1 MKGPRI
7 LVWMGLATGLLL
19 AGPCAQAA
27 PGPAV
32 TARSAAA
39 PTSASAA
46 TASTTPVRTVCPPAL
61 PTEPDSSAVPRDRG
75 VLWRATRDGR
85 TLYLFGTLHVGKPN
99 WRKLGPITSAALRAS
114 DVLALEVDPSDPA
127 LLKAMA
133 DIRPPQPLPDELQ
146 ARLTRAFER
155 ACLASEALATLHPVL
170 QATTLTVM
178 EARWLGMDS
187 SYAMEQVLSAQVRAL
202 GRRVVA
208 LESAATQIQALVPDD
223 EAEAR
228 TLLDQSLQQLEDRS
242 ARRVLERL
250 AAAWDKGDLAGL
262 EDFEKWCEC
271 AANETDRAFL
281 RKLNDERNPP
291 LADGI
296 ESQHRQGRR
305 VFAAVGALHM
315 TGPQSLPLLL
325 AQRGFKVE
333 RVAFRR

>member
-1 MKGPRI
+1 MKGSFSVAALA
-7 LVWMGLATGLLL
+7 LVLL
-19 AGPCAQAA
+19 AGCAQAA
-27 PGPAV
+27 PASLPA
-32 TARSAAA
+32 TTPATA
-39 PTSASAA
+39 PTPTHAA
-46 TASTTPVRTVCPPAL
+46 CPPAL
-61 PTEPDSSAVPRDRG
+61 PTQSDSAAAPRDRG

-85 TLYLFGTLHVGKPN
+85 TVYLFGTLHVGKPN
-99 WRKLGPITSAALRAS
+99 GRKLGPLTRAALRAS

-127 LLKAMA
+127 LIKAMA
-133 DIRPPQPLPDELQ
+133 DSRPPQPLPDELQ

-155 ACLASEALATLHPVL
+155 ACLSTDALSTLHPVL

-187 SYAMEQVLSAQVRAL
+187 SYAMEQVLAAQVRAL

-208 LESAATQIQALVPDD
+208 LESVATQIQALVPDD

-228 TLLDQSLQQLEDRS
+228 VLLDQSLLQLEDRS

-250 AAAWDKGDLAGL
+250 ATVWDQGDLAGL
-262 EDFEKWCEC
+262 ADFENWCEC
-271 AANETDRAFL
+271 AATESDRASM
-281 RKLNDERNPP
+281 RKLNDDRNAP

-296 ESQHRQGRR
+296 ENQHRLGKR

-315 TGPQSLPLLL
+315 TGPQGLPLLL

>member
-1 MKGPRI
+1 MKGP
-7 LVWMGLATGLLL
+7 LGVLTLALGLML
-19 AGPCAQAA
+19 AAVCAQAA
-27 PGPAV
+27 PLLAK
-32 TARSAAA
+32 
-39 PTSASAA
+39 SASAPA
-46 TASTTPVRTVCPPAL
+46 AAAASTPVRTVCPPAL
-61 PTEPDSSAVPRDRG
+61 PAEPDSAAAPRDRG
-75 VLWRATRDGR
+75 MLWRATRDGR
-85 TLYLFGTLHVGKPN
+85 TVYLFGTLHVGKPN
-99 WRKLGPITSAALRAS
+99 WRKLGPLTSAALRAS
-114 DVLALEVDPSDPA
+114 DVLALEIDPSDPA
-127 LLKAMA
+127 LHKAMA
-133 DIRPPQPLPDELQ
+133 EIRPAQPLPDELQ

-155 ACLASEALATLHPVL
+155 ACLATEALATLHPVL
-170 QATTLTVM
+170 QATTLTVL

-187 SYAMEQVLSAQVRAL
+187 SHAMEHVLLAQVRAL

-242 ARRVLERL
+242 ARRVLGRL
-250 AAAWDKGDLAGL
+250 AAVWDEGDLARL
-262 EDFEKWCEC
+262 ENFENWCEC
-271 AANETDRAFL
+271 AGNEAERAFL

>member
-1 MKGPRI
+1 MKGPFSVAALA
-7 LVWMGLATGLLL
+7 LVLL
-19 AGPCAQAA
+19 AGCAQAA
-27 PGPAV
+27 PASLPA
-32 TARSAAA
+32 TTPATA
-39 PTSASAA
+39 PTPTHAA
-46 TASTTPVRTVCPPAL
+46 CPPAL
-61 PTEPDSSAVPRDRG
+61 PTQPDSAAAPRDRG

-85 TLYLFGTLHVGKPN
+85 TVYLFGTLHVGKPN
-99 WRKLGPITSAALRAS
+99 WRRLGPLTRAALRAS

-127 LLKAMA
+127 LIKAMA
-133 DIRPPQPLPDELQ
+133 DSRPPQPLPDELQ

-155 ACLASEALATLHPVL
+155 ACLSTDALATLHPVL

-187 SYAMEQVLSAQVRAL
+187 SYAMEQVLAAQVRAL

-208 LESAATQIQALVPDD
+208 LESVATQIQALVPDD

-228 TLLDQSLQQLEDRS
+228 VLLDQSLLQLEDRS

-250 AAAWDKGDLAGL
+250 ATVWDQGDLAGL
-262 EDFEKWCEC
+262 ADFENWCEC
-271 AANETDRAFL
+271 AATESDRASM
-281 RKLNDERNPP
+281 RKLNDDRNAP

-296 ESQHRQGRR
+296 ENQHRLGKR

-315 TGPQSLPLLL
+315 TGPQGLPLLL

>member
-1 MKGPRI
+1 MKWPRA
-7 LVWMGLATGLLL
+7 VAALAWLIALTMTALF
-19 AGPCAQAA
+19 AQAA
-27 PGPAV
+27 PRPGA
-32 TARSAAA
+32 AKSASA
-39 PTSASAA
+39 PTSALTSGAQPAA
-46 TASTTPVRTVCPPAL
+46 ARTVCPPAL
-61 PTEPDSSAVPRDRG
+61 PTQPDSAAAPRDRG

-85 TLYLFGTLHVGKPN
+85 TLYLFGTLHVGKPS
-99 WRKLGPITSAALRAS
+99 WRKLGPLTSAALRAS

-127 LLKAMA
+127 LIKAMA

-146 ARLTRAFER
+146 LRLTRAFER
-155 ACLASEALATLHPVL
+155 ACLATEALASLHPVL

-208 LESAATQIQALVPDD
+208 LESVATQIQALVPDD

-250 AAAWDKGDLAGL
+250 ATAWDEGDLAGL

-271 AANETDRAFL
+271 AGNEAERAFL

-296 ESQHRQGRR
+296 ESQHRQGKK

>member
-1 MKGPRI
+1 MKASRGI
-7 LVWMGLATGLLL
+7 AAFGLAVAWFFAWALLNL
-19 AGPCAQAA
+19 SAQAA
-27 PGPAV
+27 PPTPPHTSTPR
-32 TARSAAA
+32 TA
-39 PTSASAA
+39 
-46 TASTTPVRTVCPPAL
+46 CPPAL
-61 PTEPDSSAVPRDRG
+61 PTQPESATAPRDRG

-85 TLYLFGTLHVGKPN
+85 TVYLFGTLHVGKPN
-99 WRKLGPITSAALRAS
+99 WRKLGPLTSAALRAS

-127 LLKAMA
+127 LIKAMA
-133 DIRPPQPLPDELQ
+133 DSRPPQPLPDELQ

-155 ACLASEALATLHPVL
+155 ACLSTDALATLHPVL

-187 SYAMEQVLSAQVRAL
+187 SYAMEQVLAAQVRAL

-208 LESAATQIQALVPDD
+208 LESVATQIQALVPDD

-228 TLLDQSLQQLEDRS
+228 VLLDQSLLQLEDQS
-242 ARRVLERL
+242 ARRVLDRL
-250 AAAWDKGDLAGL
+250 ATVWEQGDLAGL
-262 EDFEKWCEC
+262 EDFESWCEC
-271 AANETDRAFL
+271 AASEADRASM
-281 RKLNDERNPP
+281 RKLNDDRNAP

-296 ESQHRQGRR
+296 ETQHRLGKR

>member
-1 MKGPRI
+1 MKGSFSVAALA
-7 LVWMGLATGLLL
+7 LVLL
-19 AGPCAQAA
+19 AGCAQAA
-27 PGPAV
+27 PASLPA
-32 TARSAAA
+32 TTPATA
-39 PTSASAA
+39 PTPTHAA
-46 TASTTPVRTVCPPAL
+46 CPPAL
-61 PTEPDSSAVPRDRG
+61 PTQSDSAAAPRDRG

-85 TLYLFGTLHVGKPN
+85 TVYLFGTLHVGKPN
-99 WRKLGPITSAALRAS
+99 WRRLGPLTRAALRAS

-127 LLKAMA
+127 LIKAMA
-133 DIRPPQPLPDELQ
+133 DSRPPQPLPDELQ

-155 ACLASEALATLHPVL
+155 ACLSTDALSTLHPVL

-187 SYAMEQVLSAQVRAL
+187 SYAMEQVLAAQVRAL

-208 LESAATQIQALVPDD
+208 LESVATQIQALVPDD

-228 TLLDQSLQQLEDRS
+228 VLLDQSLLQLEDRS

-250 AAAWDKGDLAGL
+250 ATVWDQGDLAGL
-262 EDFEKWCEC
+262 ADFENWCEC
-271 AANETDRAFL
+271 VATESDRASM
-281 RKLNDERNPP
+281 RKLNDDRNAP

-296 ESQHRQGRR
+296 ENQHRLGKR

-315 TGPQSLPLLL
+315 TGPQGLPLLL

>member
-1 MKGPRI
+1 MKGSFSVAALA
-7 LVWMGLATGLLL
+7 LVLL
-19 AGPCAQAA
+19 AGCAQAA
-27 PGPAV
+27 PASLPA
-32 TARSAAA
+32 TTPATA
-39 PTSASAA
+39 PTPTHAA
-46 TASTTPVRTVCPPAL
+46 CPPAL
-61 PTEPDSSAVPRDRG
+61 PTQSDSAAAPRDRG

-85 TLYLFGTLHVGKPN
+85 TVYLFGTLHVGKPN
-99 WRKLGPITSAALRAS
+99 WRRLGPLTRAALRAS

-127 LLKAMA
+127 LIKAMA
-133 DIRPPQPLPDELQ
+133 DSRPPQPLPDELQ

-155 ACLASEALATLHPVL
+155 ACLSTDALSTLHPVL

-178 EARWLGMDS
+178 DARWLGMDS
-187 SYAMEQVLSAQVRAL
+187 SYAMEQVLAAQVRAL

-208 LESAATQIQALVPDD
+208 LESVATQIQALVPDD

-228 TLLDQSLQQLEDRS
+228 VLLDQSLLQLEDRS

-250 AAAWDKGDLAGL
+250 ATVWDQGDLGGL
-262 EDFEKWCEC
+262 ADFENWCEC
-271 AANETDRAFL
+271 AATESDRASM
-281 RKLNDERNPP
+281 RKLNDDRNAP

-296 ESQHRQGRR
+296 ENQHRLGKR

-315 TGPQSLPLLL
+315 TGPQGLPLLL